1 MKALMLLLLAGPVVA
16 ADVTS
21 TRTTSY
27 DWQTQDANGV
37 KIQDYARQDT
47 AIVGCINTPTC
58 VFIVG
63 GKYKIARATVI
74 NPPPAMGS
82 AALSWTAPTKN
93 TDGSPLTNLAGYKV
107 YHGASANA
115 LTDIRQV
122 GLVTSYQVTGLG
134 TGTHYFAVTAVT
146 SSGSESAKSAVG
158 SKTIP

>member
-1 MKALMLLLLAGPVVA
+1 MLLLLAGPVVA

-63 GKYKIARATVI
+63 GKYKITRATVT
-74 NPPPAMGS
+74 NPPPATGS
-82 AALSWTAPTKN
+82 AALSWTAPSKN
-93 TDGSPLTNLAGYKV
+93 TDGSALTTVTGYKV
-107 YHGASANA
+107 YHGTNPNA
-115 LTDIRQV
+115 LTDV
-122 GLVTSYQVTGLG
+122 VQVTGTSYTFNGLAS
-134 TGTHYFAVTAVT
+134 GTHYFAVSTLAGVA
-146 SSGSESAKSAVG
+146 ESAQSAIGNKV
-158 SKTIP
+158 IP